1 MDWLTFTAA
10 VIRAVA
16 WPLTALII
24 ILVLRRPLLNLLPL
38 LQQLRVKGIELEFGR
53 RVEVL
58 AADAAELPAAGGAAG
73 ALPPVRPPVAQLA
86 EVSPRAAVLESWL
99 EVRAA
104 AVDALRRRGVP
115 YRSRDVES
123 PLGLRRALEGAGILD
138 APTLGV
144 FDELRNLRNAAAH
157 APAFSIDPGSAL
169 DYARL
174 AGRLAEHVKRRSAE

>member
-10 VIRAVA
+10 VIKAVA

-58 AADAAELPAAGGAAG
+58 AADAAAELPPAGGAG
-73 ALPPVRPPVAQLA
+73 STLPPLRPPVAQLA

-99 EVRAA
+99 EVRGA

-115 YRSRDVES
+115 YRSREVES
-123 PLGLRRALEGAGILD
+123 PLGLRRALEEAGILD

-174 AGRLAEHVKRRSAE
+174 ASRLADRMRGEE